1 MANSGN
7 LPTKVVYWNRVTKW
21 WRKGSKV
28 VRDWV
33 FYFRWG
39 FAIRGL
45 TNEDLLSG
53 DSQGTKADRYK
64 VGLVKCYSVNIHKV
78 ESILEDVEE
87 EAKQLIIFEE
97 LPIG

>member
-1 MANSGN
+1 MMKKGF
-7 LPTKVVYWNRVTKW
+7 KVCQRLSFLLQMRICYQ
-21 WRKGSKV
+21 
-28 VRDWV
+28 
-33 FYFRWG
+33 
-39 FAIRGL
+39 GL

-64 VGLVKCYSVNIHKV
+64 VGLVKCCSVNIHKV

>member
-1 MANSGN
+1 
-7 LPTKVVYWNRVTKW
+7 
-21 WRKGSKV
+21 
-28 VRDWV
+28 
-33 FYFRWG
+33 
-39 FAIRGL
+39 
-45 TNEDLLSG
+45 LLSG